1 MSLKLLF
8 FYRYCYNE
16 SRENVYEPYENHT
29 CSTHSY
35 LILFTIILAMLI
47 GCSAKEKAS
56 AEPEVEVITARF
68 TDPVELEPQPSDT
81 CIACH
86 TKTNPIT
93 KLASPT
99 SAVQTPVDE
108 LLLRRS
114 FRH

>member
-1 MSLKLLF
+1 M
-8 FYRYCYNE
+8 
-16 SRENVYEPYENHT
+16 NHMRT
-29 CSTHSY
+29 TPVVRTAY

-68 TDPVELEPQPSDT
+68 TDPVDLEPQPSDT

-99 SAVQTPVDE
+99 SAGADTGG
-108 LLLRRS
+108 
-114 FRH
+114 